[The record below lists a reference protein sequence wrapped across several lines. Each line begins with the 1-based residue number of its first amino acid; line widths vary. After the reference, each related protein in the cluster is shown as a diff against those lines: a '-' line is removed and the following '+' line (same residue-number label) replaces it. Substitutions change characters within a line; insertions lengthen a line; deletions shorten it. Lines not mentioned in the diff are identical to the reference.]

1 MIMSCKHAGEIEYDG
16 FVQNEKLEIFTYKA
30 LDVTWTKKK
39 LDILPFFQTL
49 SLLSRLF
56 AGLENCWAN
65 FKTFSRIQ
73 DSGRTLKKSSQVLIV
88 RSTLLSFYI
97 SPILL
102 ATFVRFKY
110 FYQLS
115 VFDEIS
121 AF

>member
-16 FVQNEKLEIFTYKA
+16 FFQNEKLEIFTYKA
-30 LDVTWTKKK
+30 LDISWKKK
-39 LDILPFFQTL
+39 LDILPFFQ

-121 AF
+121 VF